1 MCLDSGDSSIVSISS
16 SRISRGLNI
25 CLLSFTGEHNV
36 YNKHTFHEDQKML
49 KYLENLKDK

>member
-1 MCLDSGDSSIVSISS
+1 MCLDSGFRVIQVSS

-25 CLLSFTGEHNV
+25 CLLSFAGEHNV